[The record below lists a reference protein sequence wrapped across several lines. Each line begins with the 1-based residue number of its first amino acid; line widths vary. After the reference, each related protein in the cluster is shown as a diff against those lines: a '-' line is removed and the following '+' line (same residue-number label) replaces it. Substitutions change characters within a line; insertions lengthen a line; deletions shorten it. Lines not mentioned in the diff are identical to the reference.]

1 VSLSWALALRAIRG
15 RPLRALLTTIA
26 IALGIAV
33 VLGVSVTSNG
43 LDAESR
49 AAAQAAAGSADL
61 DVRVAAG
68 TGLSAEAAA
77 QLSRLAGVSAAVPLY
92 EKSVVARI
100 DSADVAGTVVNVLAL
115 RDGGVALRPLSLAAG
130 RMPSPFSHSE
140 VVLDEGLAASLAATT
155 HRGPLALGS
164 TLQLTTATG
173 PDVFRIVGFSNGGG
187 LGGFARDGVFIT
199 ETAMLDQFSLGLR
212 TAMVALHLTPGADA
226 SHVDDLVR
234 AALGP
239 AVTAVDPRAGAGS
252 PLGEVQPLLLM
263 VTVLSLVVGAG
274 ATANS
279 VALATSERRRETA
292 LLRAAGASARQ
303 VFRIFMSEAA
313 ILIAAAIPVG
323 VAVGI
328 VLAGFLQARAA
339 PADLPSLPLDVGPWQ
354 VLVAVLVGV
363 AAAAAG
369 AIVPALAGGR
379 RAILSGLRAHP
390 GPDRERLGTFPL
402 ALAPPALAAGALLFL
417 LGDGGAAA
425 IGTVLV
431 IAGVLCALPVL
442 APWVAGLVG
451 NMASTVSPRSGTAAR
466 NLVRRRNRTALTLSG
481 LTISVASAVA
491 VSALATGAIDGGN
504 AWVSHLFTGDVVM
517 RSPVTGTAQ
526 VAAGIAASPG
536 VRAALPLRFLSV
548 ATGGSIIGVT
558 AVNSPA
564 YETGGGLDVTTPS
577 RADAFRAVSNGAAVL
592 APSAFAAAHGW
603 LVGASVPLVT
613 SRGTVPFL
621 VAGIVDHSFPS
632 GNGQESLIMDSNV
645 AVHYFGDTA
654 AGFDDLDVVTNGDT
668 SVVMD
673 TAASYGLSAVTVDS
687 IRGAAQR
694 ALQQALGLLAAVAI
708 LALVTSMTAVVNTL
722 VVNIRQGSRDLS
734 VMRAVG
740 LDRGGALGMV
750 LAEAGILAVSGTII
764 GVVTG
769 CAVVAGMLRAIA
781 TPGFAPSFAF
791 PVTTAIAVVS
801 AVVGGTIIATAVPAV
816 RAARSSIVAA
826 IRQD

>member
-15 RPLRALLTTIA
+15 RPLRALLTSIA

-49 AAAQAAAGSADL
+49 AATQVAAGSADL
-61 DVRVAAG
+61 DVRVAGG
-68 TGLSAEAAA
+68 TGLSAAAAA
-77 QLSRLAGVSAAVPLY
+77 QLGRLAGVSAAVPLY
-92 EKSVVARI
+92 EKRVVARL
-100 DSADVAGTVVNVLAL
+100 DAADIAGTAVNVLAL
-115 RDGGVALRPLSLAAG
+115 RDGGVALRPLSLASG

-140 VVLDEGLAASLAATT
+140 VVLDQGLAAALAATT
-155 HRGPLALGS
+155 YRAPLALGG
-164 TLQLTTATG
+164 TLELTTATG
-173 PDVFRIVGFSNGGG
+173 PDVFKIVGFSNGGG
-187 LGGFARDGVFIT
+187 LGGFARDSVFIT

-212 TAMVALHLTPGADA
+212 TAMVALHLTPGADP
-226 SHVDDLVR
+226 SHVGDEVHG
-234 AALGP
+234 ALGP

-313 ILIAAAIPVG
+313 ILIAVAIPVG

-328 VLAGFLQARAA
+328 ALAGFLQARVA

-369 AIVPALAGGR
+369 AIVPAVASGR
-379 RAILSGLRAHP
+379 RGILSGLRAHP
-390 GPDRERLGTFPL
+390 GPDRERLGTYPL
-402 ALAPPALAAGALLFL
+402 ALAPPALAAGAMLFL
-417 LGDGGAAA
+417 LGGGGAAA
-425 IGTVLV
+425 AGTVLV

-442 APWVAGLVG
+442 APLVAGLVG
-451 NMASTVSPRSGTAAR
+451 NMASMVSPRSATAAR

-491 VSALATGAIDGGN
+491 VSALATGAINGGD

-558 AVNSPA
+558 TVQSSA
-564 YETGGGLDVTTPS
+564 YETSGGLDVTTPS

-632 GNGQESLIMDSNV
+632 GSGQESLIMDSNV
-645 AVHYFGDTA
+645 AVHYFGDAA

-668 SVVMD
+668 AVVMN
-673 TAASYGLSAVTVDS
+673 TAASYGLSAVTVDG

-708 LALVTSMTAVVNTL
+708 LALVTSMIAVVNTL

-769 CAVVAGMLRAIA
+769 CAVVAGMLRAVA

-801 AVVGGTIIATAVPAV
+801 AVVGGTLIATAVPAV